1 MSLPVHGCKEV
12 MCDYLV
18 AATLADWGLML
29 VRGTG
34 AGLRAVWLLVRLCGM
49 C

>member
-1 MSLPVHGCKEV
+1 MVAKVSLATIQVV
-12 MCDYLV
+12 
-18 AATLADWGLML
+18 ATLADWGLAL

-34 AGLRAVWLLVRLCGM
+34 AGLRVVWLLVRLCGM